1 VPETLKPTDDGYC
14 ITRGEKQN
22 RIVPG
27 ATGSDYNI
35 VHSKWQLTYRI
46 DDPERFFKNIHI
58 EDIKPGQTHA
68 DVMEKS
74 ITPLLKPLIEH
85 AVVTAMVNYTIDD
98 VIQSPGRISKH
109 VERLVQQK
117 LTTVDSGIQV
127 VSIQLTDRTWPRQ
140 IDGAFQAS
148 VKARQASQKA
158 ISEAKGYAE
167 NTLNEAGGP
176 VAESLLQALRDQQAD
191 QQQTEWLWS
200 QLAGQAQQKIAN
212 ARAYRTKIVETA
224 RANAEYLKQLLPE
237 YRKRPK
243 LVIQEIYQDAIEHVL
258 NNADEKMIIQPTKGT
273 KGTEIRI
280 RLNRDPTLKPK
291 SEKGQ
296 QEQK

>member
-1 VPETLKPTDDGYC
+1 
-14 ITRGEKQN
+14 
-22 RIVPG
+22 
-27 ATGSDYNI
+27 
-35 VHSKWQLTYRI
+35 
-46 DDPERFFKNIHI
+46 
-58 EDIKPGQTHA
+58 
-68 DVMEKS
+68 
-74 ITPLLKPLIEH
+74 
-85 AVVTAMVNYTIDD
+85 MVSYTIDD

-109 VERLVQQK
+109 VERLVRQK
-117 LTTVDSGIQV
+117 LDKIETGIKV
-127 VSIQLTDRTWPRQ
+127 ISVQLTDRIWPRKV
-140 IDGAFQAS
+140 DDAFQAS
-148 VKARQASQKA
+148 IKARQISQRS

-167 NTLNEAGGP
+167 NTLNEAAGP
-176 VAESLLQALRDQQAD
+176 VAERLLQALKDQNPGEQ
-191 QQQTEWLWS
+191 ENELLWA
-200 QLAGQAQQKIAN
+200 QLAGQAQVKIAQ

-243 LVIQEIYQDAIEHVL
+243 LVIQKIYQDAIEYVL

-296 QEQK
+296 QKQK